1 MNMLQRMM
9 LISRIV
15 DNEVKMIG
23 AKAVIASS
31 IFRVNTVCHMIDT
44 IHKDYLQ

>member
-1 MNMLQRMM
+1 MTASSLKDMNMLQRMM

-23 AKAVIASS
+23 AKAVIALANN
-31 IFRVNTVCHMIDT
+31 F
-44 IHKDYLQ
+44 